1 MERIFS
7 GQHELLLS
15 NLRLRVVLPLVFD
28 NRVEMGATPDWIAG
42 RSVQLPPFEGSAVKH
57 GPHLRLGRTKE
68 RPGHE
73 DNQDPGA
80 QRKKG
85 GEDVGMRDAF
95 HLVRL
100 LRRWPLPARRRP
112 VSFSHEGE
120 AGALS

>member
-1 MERIFS
+1 MTLPLPKL
-7 GQHELLLS
+7 G
-15 NLRLRVVLPLVFD
+15 LRVVLLQVFD
-28 NRVEMGATPDWIAG
+28 DRVEMGATPDWIAS

-57 GPHLRLGRTKE
+57 GPHRRLGRTKE

-80 QRKKG
+80 QRKKS

-100 LRRWPLPARRRP
+100 LRRWPRPALRLPP
-112 VSFSHEGE
+112 SFFREGE
-120 AGALS
+120 AGGLS